1 MNREGTFFTSLS
13 KYTLGMKCL
22 CRLKRKEGS
31 SEGKNDGC
39 LTLIPDL
46 HRHHHDH
53 LTERQ
58 EQAEGQV
65 LDGCR
70 RKQETT
76 MTDKLRPVGVSEAIC
91 YSFAEA
97 PSHPAVSHLRRH
109 SALTLAVRD

>member
-1 MNREGTFFTSLS
+1 MNREGTFFTSLRS
-13 KYTLGMKCL
+13 TPSARSKCL
-22 CRLKRKEGS
+22 CMLKRKEGS

-39 LTLIPDL
+39 LALIPDP

-76 MTDKLRPVGVSEAIC
+76 MTDKLRPVGG
-91 YSFAEA
+91 
-97 PSHPAVSHLRRH
+97 R
-109 SALTLAVRD
+109 